1 MASPE
6 EAAVAIGPERVSRKF
21 REMAILSRLAIFRAP
36 AKRMP
41 ILNTD
46 VDRIRWGFRATI
58 CRVKEVE
65 TLRQLLRGEPSEAYN
80 KLMKGLFE
88 TEKVVATAIRHL

>member
-80 KLMKGLFE
+80 KIDEGTF
-88 TEKVVATAIRHL
+88 